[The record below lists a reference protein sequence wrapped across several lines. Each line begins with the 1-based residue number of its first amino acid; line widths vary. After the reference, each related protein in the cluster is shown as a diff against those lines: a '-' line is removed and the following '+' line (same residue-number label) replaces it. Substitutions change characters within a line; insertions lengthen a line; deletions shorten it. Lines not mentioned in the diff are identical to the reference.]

1 MNEIETKQ
9 KASSSASSSDMASDV
24 TPESVFALR
33 SQYIK
38 DLSFE
43 NPRAPGIFLAL
54 NESPHIDVAVNL
66 SAKKLQDTLFE
77 LTLEISAR
85 AIQEKTTLFLTDLS
99 YGGIFEARGIP
110 EDALEQALLVQGAFL
125 LFPYARRI
133 ISDVTRDGGFPPLN
147 LEPVDFFALFMQNR
161 SSDSPVSAP
170 AA

>member
-1 MNEIETKQ
+1 MNDIETEQ
-9 KASSSASSSDMASDV
+9 KASSSAPSSDAAAV
-24 TPESVFALR
+24 AVFALR

-38 DLSFE
+38 DMSFE
-43 NPRAPGIFLAL
+43 NPRAPSIFLAL
-54 NESPHIDVAVNL
+54 NESPQIDVAVNL
-66 SAKKLQDTLFE
+66 TAKKLQDTLFE

-99 YGGIFEARGIP
+99 YGGIFEARSIP